1 MGYAKK
7 SEELPLYLDFVND
20 VGKEE
25 EEKTLLQ
32 TPTFFL
38 FLDDIKRR
46 KKTQIKSGNFA
57 PPSSSKNKTGAIT
70 IAFFA
75 NLSTVKLVYNELLL
89 TSHFCSL

>member
-1 MGYAKK
+1 MGYARK
-7 SEELPLYLDFVND
+7 SEDLPLYLDFAND

-25 EEKTLLQ
+25 EKTFLQ

-38 FLDDIKRR
+38 FLDEIKRR

-70 IAFFA
+70 IVFFA
-75 NLSTVKLVYNELLL
+75 NLSIVKLGYNELLL